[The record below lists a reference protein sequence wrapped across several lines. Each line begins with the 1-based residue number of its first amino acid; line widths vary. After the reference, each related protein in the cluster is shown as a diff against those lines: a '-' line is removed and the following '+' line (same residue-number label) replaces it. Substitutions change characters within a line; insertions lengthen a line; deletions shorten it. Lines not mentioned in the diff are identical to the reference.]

1 MPRVTRKNSTQE
13 NVVDINS
20 SPEKDDKSNI
30 KVAAAISAA
39 RSNNH
44 PESQCVMIVPGKTV

>member
-1 MPRVTRKNSTQE
+1 MPRVTRKNSVQE
-13 NVVDINS
+13 NVVDVNS

-30 KVAAAISAA
+30 KVAAISAA